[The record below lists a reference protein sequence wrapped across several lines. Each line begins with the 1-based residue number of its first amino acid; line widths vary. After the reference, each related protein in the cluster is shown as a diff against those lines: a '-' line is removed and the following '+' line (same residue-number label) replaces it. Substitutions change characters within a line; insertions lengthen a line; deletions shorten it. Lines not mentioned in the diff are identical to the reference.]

1 MLERCLVDFVNII
14 CKEGSLNLN
23 PRPQIKIEITDDV
36 DEKDVIAEQRSGLN
50 PCSMCERPID
60 S

>member
-36 DEKDVIAEQRSGLN
+36 DEKDVIAEQRYGHVRKTYRFVVY
-50 PCSMCERPID
+50 CR
-60 S
+60 